1 MLLENMCKQII
12 YLYKVDKT
20 NKHGIFYL
28 VKSQADAAYASKW
41 QILCCASYYP
51 KP

>member
-1 MLLENMCKQII
+1 MCKQMI

-20 NKHGIFYL
+20 NKRDIFYL
-28 VKSQADAAYASKW
+28 VKSQADAPYTYKW